1 MKERKGKKW
10 EFTRKDYRTYHFT
23 AKETAKYL
31 LEGVAV
37 CAAADYLFY
46 QSLPVLLFMLPVPV
60 IFLKIQ
66 KKKCIARQ
74 QRNLNYQFRDALTSM
89 NVAVQAGYSAENAV
103 RASVKDLGRLYEKG
117 SDILEEFRYI
127 ESQLRLSVPVEE
139 LFLDFGKRSGV
150 EDIENFAAVFYTAK
164 RTGGDMTQMIQKVA
178 RMLGDK
184 IEVKKEIEATLAA
197 KKSEQM
203 VMSVMPA
210 GIICYLKL
218 TSPGFLD
225 VLYGNPFGIC
235 AMTVC
240 MVIYGLSYWLGVKI
254 VDSPP
259 QGTIYVTVQKT
270 DCFLHISITDEGGG
284 FTPEALHHAQEQFF
298 MGDKSRTSNMH
309 FGMGL
314 YITSSIIKQHGGQLV
329 LSNSKKT
336 GGAQVII
343 KIPY

>member
-89 NVAVQAGYSAENAV
+89 NV
-103 RASVKDLGRLYEKG
+103 LYEKG

-254 VDSPP
+254 VD
-259 QGTIYVTVQKT
+259 IEV
-270 DCFLHISITDEGGG
+270 
-284 FTPEALHHAQEQFF
+284 
-298 MGDKSRTSNMH
+298 
-309 FGMGL
+309 
-314 YITSSIIKQHGGQLV
+314 
-329 LSNSKKT
+329 
-336 GGAQVII
+336 
-343 KIPY
+343 